1 MKYFISLI
9 TFSSPDETP
18 LDFADYAAGVGM
30 WGCIV
35 TGVTFYLMAI
45 NLWCQL

>member
-9 TFSSPDETP
+9 TFSSPDGSE
-18 LDFADYAAGVGM
+18 LDFGDYASGFGM
-30 WGCIV
+30 WICIV
-35 TGVTFYLMAI
+35 TIITFSLMAI